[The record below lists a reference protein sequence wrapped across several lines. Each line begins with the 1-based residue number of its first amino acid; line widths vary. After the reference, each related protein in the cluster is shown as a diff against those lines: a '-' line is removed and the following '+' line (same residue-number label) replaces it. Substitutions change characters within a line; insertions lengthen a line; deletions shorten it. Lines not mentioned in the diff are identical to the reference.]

1 MNTKYFLLKLDSETL
16 TQEEMQYACFNPVYD
31 NTNIIYLFKYEDSF
45 SSDYRYSIV
54 EFNIEINEW
63 RLLPSNGTAPKRRT
77 DGNLILT

>member
-16 TQEEMQYACFNPVYD
+16 TQEEMGYACFNPVFD
-31 NTNIIYLFKYEDSF
+31 NNNIIYLFKYEDSF

-63 RLLPSNGTAPKRRT
+63 RQLTSSGTAPKRRT
-77 DGNLILT
+77 DGKVLIK